1 MSRTTKRMIF
11 TDPIMRKGHYHATR
25 AKEPDVDEQLD
36 MYYEDEAEEQLAR
49 EQWAAQ
55 NQEDDNYV

>member
-1 MSRTTKRMIF
+1 MIF